1 MIFRNLKEITLIINK
16 YINQK
21 YGILLF
27 TMMNINQ
34 ILNLLFNSLSF

>member
-1 MIFRNLKEITLIINK
+1 MIFQNLKEITLIINK
-16 YINQK
+16 YITQIFE
-21 YGILLF
+21 ILLF

>member
-1 MIFRNLKEITLIINK
+1 MIFQNLKEITLIINK

-21 YGILLF
+21 YEILLF

>member
-1 MIFRNLKEITLIINK
+1 MIFQNLKEITLIINK

-21 YGILLF
+21 YEILLF

-34 ILNLLFNSLSF
+34 ILNLL

>member
-1 MIFRNLKEITLIINK
+1 MNFQNLKEITLIINK

-21 YGILLF
+21 YEILLF